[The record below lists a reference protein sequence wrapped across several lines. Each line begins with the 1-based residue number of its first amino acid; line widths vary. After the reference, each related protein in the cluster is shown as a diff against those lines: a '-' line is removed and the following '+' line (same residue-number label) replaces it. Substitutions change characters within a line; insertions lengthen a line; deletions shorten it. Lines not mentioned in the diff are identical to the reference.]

1 MAYDNQ
7 TGSDAAPAGI
17 LAVAALVRDIE
28 DLAARFAEGCVRE
41 LRSFPPEI
49 LLLGASVS
57 QEVK

>member
-1 MAYDNQ
+1 MA
-7 TGSDAAPAGI
+7 AI
-17 LAVAALVRDIE
+17 RRI
-28 DLAARFAEGCVRE
+28 LAARFAEGCVRE